1 MDQKRA
7 KATRNP
13 RCAISLEG
21 PRPCLQ
27 SKSIRNITLSALKVI
42 NWRTLLIGG
51 GYVNT
56 AHYWM
61 LYILIMKK
69 GCKNGC

>member
-21 PRPCLQ
+21 PRLCLQ

-42 NWRTLLIGG
+42 NWRILLIGG
-51 GYVNT
+51 YGNT
-56 AHYWM
+56 AV
-61 LYILIMKK
+61 
-69 GCKNGC
+69 

>member
-21 PRPCLQ
+21 PRLCLQ

-51 GYVNT
+51 YVNT

>member
-42 NWRTLLIGG
+42 NWRILLIGG
-51 GYVNT
+51 YGNT
-56 AHYWM
+56 AV
-61 LYILIMKK
+61 
-69 GCKNGC
+69 